1 MSNHLLHLMLVQ
13 VLRLHLAATPA
24 GWFMALSDRR
34 IGAAISAIHAGP
46 RATGR
51 SKNWRASPGCPE
63 PSSRSACLVGATTIH
78 YLTRWRMLIAA
89 DRLRDGH
96 ETIASIAFSL
106 GYESESAFCTAFKR
120 TMCCSPTQYRR
131 QARAANPY
139 DLETEAHGGD
149 RSEQPGKNNMTLCPI

>member
-13 VLRLHLAATPA
+13 VLRLHLAASPE

-34 IGAAISAIHAGP
+34 ISAAIGAIHSEPARHWTLEELARIAGL
-46 RATGR
+46 
-51 SKNWRASPGCPE
+51 
-63 PSSRSACLVGATTIH
+63 SRTVFAQRFKHLVGATTIH

-89 DRLRDGH
+89 DRLRVGR
-96 ETIASIAFSL
+96 ESIASIAFSL

-131 QARAANPY
+131 RA
-139 DLETEAHGGD
+139 
-149 RSEQPGKNNMTLCPI
+149 

>member
-1 MSNHLLHLMLVQ
+1 MVHGAV
-13 VLRLHLAATPA
+13 RPA
-24 GWFMALSDRR
+24 DRR
-34 IGAAISAIHAGP
+34 GHQCDPCGPARHWTLEELARIAGL
-46 RATGR
+46 
-51 SKNWRASPGCPE
+51 
-63 PSSRSACLVGATTIH
+63 SRTIFAQRFKRLVGATTIH

-149 RSEQPGKNNMTLCPI
+149 RSEQPGKIT